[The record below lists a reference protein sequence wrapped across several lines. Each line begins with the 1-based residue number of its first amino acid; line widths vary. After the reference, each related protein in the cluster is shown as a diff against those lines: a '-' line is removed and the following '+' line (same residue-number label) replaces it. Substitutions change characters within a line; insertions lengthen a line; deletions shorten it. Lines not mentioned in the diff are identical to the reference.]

1 MMLVKLTPTICASQN
16 AQWVEIKAYSYS
28 DKLPFPLTLSVF
40 AISFSGCQSR
50 DGLNKITV
58 TIKSNTPKF
67 INKKI
72 KDVVFLKKL

>member
-28 DKLPFPLTLSVF
+28 DKLPFHPFPLTLSVF

-67 INKKI
+67 INKK
-72 KDVVFLKKL
+72 